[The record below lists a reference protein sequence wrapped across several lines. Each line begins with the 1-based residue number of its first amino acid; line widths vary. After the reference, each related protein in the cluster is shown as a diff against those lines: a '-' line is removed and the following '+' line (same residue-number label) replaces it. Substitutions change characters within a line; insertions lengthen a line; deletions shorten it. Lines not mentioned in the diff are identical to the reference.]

1 MASSRPTPIWYLTWS
16 LSASTD
22 QFPKLEPDLRRAH
35 VLMHAAIVLWGF
47 TGILGRVITLEAIAL
62 VWWRMLITVP
72 ILYVLARWRGPVQWP
87 DLPDLLRISGVGVV
101 IALHWLTFYGSIKLA
116 NASVAAS
123 CLASTALFTAIAAP
137 FIFKT
142 RTRPSEL
149 LLGLSAIAGIFLM
162 FKFQDVFSTG
172 ILVGLIS
179 AALSGLFTIFNKA
192 LLVRHRPE
200 ALLFIEITT
209 GFVALSIMTPFMMDL
224 GNEGFPVPD
233 ATDLFWLFVLSV
245 FCTVLPMHMSY
256 RALQHVSPFL
266 MNLSINLEPIYTMLV
281 AVWLFNEHEQLHSGF
296 YAGTAVIIGSVAIN
310 GMFRTDMV
318 QRNLLRARRRI
329 TGMD

>member
-1 MASSRPTPIWYLTWS
+1 M
-16 LSASTD
+16 
-22 QFPKLEPDLRRAH
+22 EPELRRAQL
-35 VLMHAAIVLWGF
+35 LMHAAIVLWGF
-47 TGILGRVITLEAIAL
+47 TGILGRVITLDALPL

-72 ILYVLARWRGPVQWP
+72 MLFGLARWRAPVQWP
-87 DLPDLLRISGVGVV
+87 DLKDLLRIAGVGVV

-149 LLGLSAIAGIFLM
+149 LLGLSAMAGIALM
-162 FKFQDVFSTG
+162 FKFQDVFSSG
-172 ILVGLIS
+172 IVIGLIS

-200 ALLFIEITT
+200 VLLFIEITA
-209 GFVALSIMTPFMMDL
+209 GFMAVSIIITFVTDL
-224 GNEGFPVPD
+224 GTFPVPGT
-233 ATDLFWLFVLSV
+233 TDLFWLFVLSA
-245 FCTVLPMHMSY
+245 FCTVLPMQMSY
-256 RALQHVSPFL
+256 RALRHVTPFL

-281 AVWLFNEHEQLHSGF
+281 AAWLFGEHEQLHAGF
-296 YAGTAVIIGSVAIN
+296 YAGTAVIIGSVALN
-310 GMFRTDMV
+310 AAFRSDMM
-318 QRNLLRARRRI
+318 QRNISKARRKFS
-329 TGMD
+329 GSD